1 MKALLTLSLLVTTS
15 AFAQQALDVKGLKT
29 LLTQRQA
36 VLERVNAGMS
46 KRLTTITRYP
56 TELGPC
62 DMTETSVQTVL
73 KIEGTKLIVHSK
85 EKYVPAPTPACAGFE
100 TQEVGV
106 LFYEDKP
113 SLALDLADLDETAAQ
128 IKTIQ
133 KIGDIIHMNMNAVV
147 QNDDGTSATEAVT
160 VKYDLTKPSFKNTI
174 FIQSPMS
181 IMNAEDIADI
191 DVYSI
196 DLKNVLF
203 CDSADSDRCSQG
215 DYSDILF

>member
-1 MKALLTLSLLVTTS
+1 MKVLLTLSLLVTTS
-15 AFAQQALDVKGLKT
+15 AFAQNLDVNGFKN
-29 LLTQRQA
+29 LLSQRQA
-36 VLERVNAGMS
+36 TLEKVNQGMS
-46 KRLTTITRYP
+46 KKITTITRYP

-62 DMTETSVQTVL
+62 DMTETAVQTVMR
-73 KIEGTKLIVHSK
+73 IEGARMIVHSK

-100 TQEVGV
+100 TQDIGV

-113 SLALDLADLDETAAQ
+113 SLANDLADLDETAAQ

-147 QNDDGTSATEAVT
+147 QNQDGTSATEAVT
-160 VKYDLTKPSFKNTI
+160 VKYDLTKPSFKNMI
-174 FIQSPMS
+174 FIQSPDS
-181 IMNAEDIADI
+181 ISNGEDMADI

-215 DYSDILF
+215 DFSDILF